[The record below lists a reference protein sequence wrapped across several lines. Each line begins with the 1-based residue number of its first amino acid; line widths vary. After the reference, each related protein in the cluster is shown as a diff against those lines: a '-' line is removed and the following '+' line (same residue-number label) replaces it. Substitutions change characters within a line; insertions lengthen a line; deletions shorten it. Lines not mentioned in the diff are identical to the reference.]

1 MAQHDKLKQRHGI
14 YPPKPNTVAS
24 AAAALLARLTI
35 LSSSSREHTPSPSPS
50 PAPSSGQRTPSPAP
64 PRRDSPVEPP
74 EYIHYPPRSVIPPD
88 LRRAPEL
95 FRRVLRRRHRY
106 DDDDIDDEPP
116 PTLTERVR
124 IAHEI
129 IPILTRHTTKPS
141 YAWHLREDNV
151 WLLRRDNIDDTWC
164 AKIQIG
170 VDAYVYITYI
180 PLLTPAGITHLV
192 RNVEDAETT
201 GEIITTNIATVTAEF
216 IDGLRN
222 LYTRAYMRT

>member
-14 YPPKPNTVAS
+14 YPPKPNTVAP

-35 LSSSSREHTPSPSPS
+35 LSSSSREHTPSPSP
-50 PAPSSGQRTPSPAP
+50 APSSGQHTPSPAP
-64 PRRDSPVEPP
+64 RRRASPVEPP
-74 EYIHYPPRSVIPPD
+74 EYIDYPPRSVIPPD
-88 LRRAPEL
+88 LRRAPDV
-95 FRRVLRRRHRY
+95 FRRVVHSRRRHRY
-106 DDDDIDDEPP
+106 DDDDIDDDPP

-124 IAHEI
+124 IAHDI
-129 IPILTRHTTKPS
+129 IPILIQHTAKPS

-180 PLLTPAGITHLV
+180 PLHTPAGMTHLV